1 MTINEALKRKNKLV
15 SEIDKQAVIAMKY
28 NSMAADSVRRYSAK
42 TAAESMEKLTHELIE
57 LKTKIHLANAPVYSK
72 IFEISEL
79 KNLIKKYRGIST
91 DEGTL
96 VNRWRDDSNVTLVVE
111 MDVVTIDNK
120 VTELE
125 AKIETLQN
133 ELDVWNKTNHI

>member
-42 TAAESMEKLTHELIE
+42 VAAEGMEKLTHELVE

-79 KNLIKKYRGIST
+79 KNLIKKYRAISS
-91 DEGTL
+91 DEGM
-96 VNRWRDDSNVTLVVE
+96 VAHRWSDAPPTMMVVE
-111 MDVVTIDNK
+111 MDVVTLDTK
-120 VTELE
+120 VSELE

-133 ELDVWNKTNHI
+133 ELDVWNNTHHI

>member
-42 TAAESMEKLTHELIE
+42 AAAEGMEKLTHELVE

-79 KNLIKKYRGIST
+79 KNLIKKYRAISS
-91 DEGTL
+91 DEGM
-96 VNRWRDDSNVTLVVE
+96 VAHRWSDAPPTMMVVE
-111 MDVVTIDNK
+111 MDVVTLDTK
-120 VTELE
+120 VSELE

-133 ELDVWNKTNHI
+133 ELDVWNNTHHI